1 VGYYFLLALLTL
13 ATFFAVVCAAVV
25 SVHVAWP
32 RIQGALERIPP
43 RSRARTLLLVRGI
56 PAICGGAAAIA
67 ATTGFLE
74 YEPAWTAER
83 PGVLLI
89 SAAAAALCL
98 VALVLVRSLRALEQ
112 AIGCSRLMP
121 QCAQLLRNGQSVYVV
136 DSEYPVAAVTGLF
149 KARLVLSNSLLR
161 ECAADEI
168 DVIIAHEVAH
178 VNRADN
184 VVRALMLALPDPLRL
199 LTSGRGIES
208 AWVAAAEEAADDDA
222 AGETEERRVALASA
236 LVRVAALARTAP
248 PAWMPALAFFKGEN
262 LERRVRR
269 LLEPQTAAVVS
280 LRAIEPFALALI
292 ALLVTWGAF
301 QGAALHDVMEWAIR
315 SLP

>member
-1 VGYYFLLALLTL
+1 MGYYSLLALLTL
-13 ATFFAVVCAAVV
+13 ATYLAVVCAAAVC
-25 SVHVAWP
+25 VHLVWP
-32 RIQGALERIPP
+32 RSQEVLAQMPP
-43 RSRARTLLLVRGI
+43 RSRARTLFLLRGI
-56 PAICGGAAAIA
+56 PTICGGAAAIA
-67 ATTGFLE
+67 AVTGFME

-89 SAAAAALCL
+89 AAATAALGL
-98 VALVLVRSLRALEQ
+98 IALVPVRAVRALEQ
-112 AIGCSRLMP
+112 VIGCSRLIR
-121 QCAQLLRNGQSVYVV
+121 QCAQVARNGQAVCVV
-136 DSEYPVAAVTGLF
+136 ESAYPVAAVTGLF
-149 KARLVLSNSLLR
+149 TARVVVSDSLLR

-168 DVIIAHEVAH
+168 DVILAHEAAH

-199 LTSGRGIES
+199 LTSGPDIES
-208 AWVAAAEEAADDDA
+208 AWAATVEEAADDDA
-222 AGETEERRVALASA
+222 AGETVERRVVLASA
-236 LVRVAALARTAP
+236 LVRVAALARMP
-248 PAWMPALAFFKGEN
+248 PPSWMPALAFFQGEN

-269 LLEPQTAAVVS
+269 LLEPKTAAVSS
-280 LRAIEPFALALI
+280 LRVIEPAALALI